1 MNHHAADR
9 LISRGSALRLILA
22 VLAIL
27 LTGVSGAPAQP
38 SSDAAP
44 ARLEVVLLGTG
55 IPLANPER
63 ATAATLVIAGDRT
76 FLVDT
81 GRGSFVRL
89 AQAGYNDVTAV
100 LYTHFHSDHIADL
113 GEILMGRT
121 VAGADSPLLVL
132 APVGARQ
139 VTDGFIAA
147 YALDTGYRVAH
158 HGEHFNARG
167 VECEVRESV
176 PGVIYDEEG
185 LRITMFE
192 VNHEPILPAVGYRF
206 DFNGSS
212 VVISGDTKKSENLQ
226 KYAQGCDILVHE
238 AMNPQP
244 LNAVRQGMQARNPR
258 TAAMLGDAMGH
269 HTSTLEVAEIARD
282 AGVKKLVLTHLFPSI
297 APNDGNEAVFVRGM
311 SEIYSG
317 PIVVGR
323 DLMRIACP
331 AVPDGRPAAS
341 PASNSS
347 ID

>member
-1 MNHHAADR
+1 MNHQATDR
-9 LISRGSALRLILA
+9 PIRFRIPLLLTIA
-22 VLAIL
+22 VLAML
-27 LTGVSGAPAQP
+27 LIQISPAPAQSP
-38 SSDAAP
+38 SDAEP
-44 ARLEVVLLGTG
+44 ERLEVVLLGTG

-63 ATAATLVIAGDRT
+63 ATAATLIVAGDRT

-89 AQAGYNDVTAV
+89 AQAGYNDITAV

-176 PGVIYDEEG
+176 PGVIYDEGG

-192 VNHEPILPAVGYRF
+192 VNHEPIIPAVGYRF
-206 DFNGSS
+206 DYNGSS
-212 VVISGDTKKSENLQ
+212 VVVSGDTKKSENLA

-238 AMNPQP
+238 AMNTQP
-244 LNAVRQGMQARNPR
+244 LNAVRQGLQARNPR

-297 APNDGNEAVFVRGM
+297 APTDGNEAVFVRGM
-311 SEIYSG
+311 SEIYTG

-331 AVPDGRPAAS
+331 PGPEGQPAAS
-341 PASNSS
+341 PGSRS